1 MEELKM
7 ENVQIRKIKIADAGN
22 FLSLCK
28 QLDEETEFMMLE
40 PNERNITI
48 DEQEKQ
54 IQTILDNKISTILV
68 AEKNDILI
76 GYVGA
81 YRENFNRC
89 RHSAYV
95 VTGILASYQGQG
107 IGTHLFK
114 SLEEWAKDNHIH
126 RLELTVMVHNEAGIA
141 LYKKSGFE
149 IEGIKR
155 HSLIVGDEFVNEYYM
170 SKII

>member
-1 MEELKM
+1 MA
-7 ENVQIRKIKIADAGN
+7 NVQIRKIKIADARN

-48 DEQEKQ
+48 DEQKKQ
-54 IQTILDNKISTILV
+54 IQTILDNKMSTILV

-95 VTGILASYQGQG
+95 VTGILASCQGQG
-107 IGTHLFK
+107 IGTYLFK